1 VKAQRTNPVLA
12 VCVLMIV
19 MACSGGEQS
28 TGPQEVTAQTP
39 TETNPEA
46 AVQTISNDGPETDP
60 ASGLIIDDNWT
71 LVRNNC
77 SACHSAQLVTQNRG
91 SRQNWLDMIRWMQE
105 TQGLWPFDAETE
117 KGILDYLEKNYAPG
131 TVHRRVPIS
140 KSLMPENP
148 YENKKGD

>member
-1 VKAQRTNPVLA
+1 ML
-12 VCVLMIV
+12 LIV
-19 MACSGGEQS
+19 VSCSGGEQS
-28 TGPQEVTAQTP
+28 AVPEEVTTHTP
-39 TETNPEA
+39 AETNTEA
-46 AVQTISNDGPETDP
+46 PGQIISNNGSETDP

-117 KGILDYLEKNYAPG
+117 KGILDYLEANYAPT
-131 TVHRRVPIS
+131 TVYRRAPIE
-140 KSLMPENP
+140 KDLMPQNP
-148 YENKKGD
+148 YPPGD